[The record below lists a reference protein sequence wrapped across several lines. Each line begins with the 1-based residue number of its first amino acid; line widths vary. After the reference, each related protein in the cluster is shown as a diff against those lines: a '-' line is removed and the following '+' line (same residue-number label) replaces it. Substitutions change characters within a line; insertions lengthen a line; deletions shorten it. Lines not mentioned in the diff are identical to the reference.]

1 MHVLKTHTFGSYLRL
16 SRVM

>member
-1 MHVLKTHTFGSYLRL
+1 MYVLKTRTFCFYLRL